1 MNDPSPSVSERTGGQ
16 RPDERT
22 APVLQVASVPP
33 AIQCDHVSASYRVH
47 LDGGWRA
54 GLSDLFRR
62 TRTSDRIIPAVN
74 DVTFDVP
81 RGSVMGIVGRN
92 GAGKSTLLRTI
103 SGVLHPDEGQVTVR
117 GRISSLA
124 MGLGFNTRLTGR
136 ANIRLG
142 GLAIGLTP
150 DELDAIEDEI
160 GEFAQLGPY
169 LDLPVSTYSSG
180 MQMRLAF
187 AVASHLD
194 PEVLLID
201 EALIGGDTKFV
212 EQTAWKLHELCGGG
226 RTIVLVTHS
235 LSAVRNMATEA
246 MWMHEGRV
254 VEYGEPDEV
263 VAKYMRYC
271 RLQASDLDWDGM

>member
-1 MNDPSPSVSERTGGQ
+1 MNKASQSVSEPTRS
-16 RPDERT
+16 ERS
-22 APVLQVASVPP
+22 APTLKVASVPP
-33 AIQCDHVSASYRVH
+33 AIECDHVSATYRIR
-47 LDGGWRA
+47 LDSGWRA
-54 GLSDLFRR
+54 GLADLFRR
-62 TRTSDRIIPAVN
+62 SRSSDRIIPALN

-81 RGSVMGIVGRN
+81 LASVLGIVGRN
-92 GAGKSTLLRTI
+92 GAGKSTLLRTLAGI
-103 SGVLHPDEGQVTVR
+103 LQPDEGQITVR

-124 MGLGFNTRLTGR
+124 MGLGFNSQLTGR

-142 GLAIGLTP
+142 GLAIGMTP
-150 DELDAIEDEI
+150 NELDEIEDEI
-160 GEFAQLGPY
+160 GDFAQLGPY
-169 LDLPVSTYSSG
+169 LDLPVSAYSSG

-212 EQTAWKLHELCGGG
+212 EQTSWKLNELVGGG
-226 RTIVLVTHS
+226 RTIILVTHS
-235 LSAVRNMATEA
+235 LSAVRNMATQA

-254 VEYGEPDEV
+254 VEYGDPDEV

-271 RLQASDLDWDGM
+271 RLQASELDWDGM

>member
-1 MNDPSPSVSERTGGQ
+1 M
-16 RPDERT
+16 
-22 APVLQVASVPP
+22 LQVASVPP
-33 AIQCDHVSASYRVH
+33 AIECDHVSATYRVR
-47 LDGGWRA
+47 LDSGWRA
-54 GLSDLFRR
+54 GLADLFRR
-62 TRTSDRIIPAVN
+62 TRSSDRVIPALN
-74 DVTFDVP
+74 DVTFDLP
-81 RGSVMGIVGRN
+81 RGSVLGIVGRN
-92 GAGKSTLLRTI
+92 GAGKSTLLRTLAGI
-103 SGVLHPDEGQVTVR
+103 LQPDAGQITVH

-124 MGLGFNTRLTGR
+124 MGLGFNGLLTGR

-142 GLAIGLTP
+142 GLAIGMTP
-150 DELDAIEDEI
+150 TELDEVEDEI
-160 GEFAQLGPY
+160 GDFAQLGPY
-169 LDLPVSTYSSG
+169 LDLPVSAYSSG

-212 EQTAWKLHELCGGG
+212 EQTAWKLHELVGGG

-271 RLQASDLDWDGM
+271 RLEASELDWDGM